1 MRASLLF
8 CMLSLL
14 PACQR
19 AQHNRDDDPPH
30 DPNFDAPRAITTSAT
45 GSPVVGN
52 EPGYT
57 SPNETA
63 QLPHFSMRL
72 GELKNCQVEPYLSPK
87 PGQTVLG
94 VEVVLEGKAQLEVP
108 ANPFYATLLGPS
120 GEQFESTLA
129 GCKPGLS
136 ATQLTQGKRA
146 QGFVSFVVPER
157 MREFRLVYS
166 PAIIG
171 INKEE
176 ARFQLPALPL

>member
-1 MRASLLF
+1 MRASLY
-8 CMLSLL
+8 CCLL
-14 PACQR
+14 LLMPACQR
-19 AQHNRDDDPPH
+19 AQQRSDDDPPH
-30 DPNFDAPRAITTSAT
+30 GPEFGAPREVVMNAA
-45 GSPVVGN
+45 GSPVVGD
-52 EPGYT
+52 EPRFT
-57 SPNETA
+57 PANETA

-72 GELKNCQVEPYLSPK
+72 GELKNCKVEPYLSPK

-94 VEVVLEGKAQLEVP
+94 VEVVLEGKAPLEVP
-108 ANPFYATLLGPS
+108 ANPFYATLLGPA
-120 GEQFESTLA
+120 GEQYESTLA

-136 ATQLTQGKRA
+136 ATQLTEGKRA